1 MQRLNQS
8 RRTPS
13 VEIMNL
19 VLIKYYC
26 LYSHISHF
34 YLFSGAKVGKKE
46 IERNLRRAKVGKKEI
61 ERNLR
66 QLMFFTILTYDIK
79 FACPLWRV
87 FATGSRR
94 NVRG

>member
-46 IERNLRRAKVGKKEI
+46 IERNLR
-61 ERNLR
+61 
-66 QLMFFTILTYDIK
+66 QLMFFTILTYGIK

-87 FATGSRR
+87 FATGSRQ

>member
-19 VLIKYYC
+19 VLTKYYC

-46 IERNLRRAKVGKKEI
+46 IERNLR
-61 ERNLR
+61 
-66 QLMFFTILTYDIK
+66 QLMFFTILTYGIK

-94 NVRG
+94 NVRE

>member
-1 MQRLNQS
+1 MQRLNQG

-46 IERNLRRAKVGKKEI
+46 IERNLR
-61 ERNLR
+61 L
-66 QLMFFTILTYDIK
+66 LMFFTILTYGIK

>member
-1 MQRLNQS
+1 MQRLNQG

-46 IERNLRRAKVGKKEI
+46 IERNLRR
-61 ERNLR
+61 
-66 QLMFFTILTYDIK
+66 LMFFTILTYGIKFACHGIK

>member
-46 IERNLRRAKVGKKEI
+46 IERNLR
-61 ERNLR
+61 

>member
-46 IERNLRRAKVGKKEI
+46 IERNLR
-61 ERNLR
+61 
-66 QLMFFTILTYDIK
+66 QLMFFTILTYGIK

>member
-1 MQRLNQS
+1 MQRLNQG

-46 IERNLRRAKVGKKEI
+46 IERNLR
-61 ERNLR
+61 
-66 QLMFFTILTYDIK
+66 QLMFFTILTYGIK

>member
-13 VEIMNL
+13 VEIMNF

-46 IERNLRRAKVGKKEI
+46 IERNLRR
-61 ERNLR
+61 
-66 QLMFFTILTYDIK
+66 LMFFTILTYGIK

>member
-46 IERNLRRAKVGKKEI
+46 IERNLRR
-61 ERNLR
+61 
-66 QLMFFTILTYDIK
+66 LMFFTILTYGIK
-79 FACPLWRV
+79 FTCPLWRV

>member
-1 MQRLNQS
+1 MQRLNQG

-46 IERNLRRAKVGKKEI
+46 IERNLRR
-61 ERNLR
+61 
-66 QLMFFTILTYDIK
+66 LMFFTILTYGIK
-79 FACPLWRV
+79 VACPLWRV

>member
-1 MQRLNQS
+1 
-8 RRTPS
+8 
-13 VEIMNL
+13 MNIARGGGAKAKSEPPHPKRGNHESCSYK
-19 VLIKYYC
+19 VYC

-46 IERNLRRAKVGKKEI
+46 IERNLRR
-61 ERNLR
+61 
-66 QLMFFTILTYDIK
+66 LMFFTILTYGIK

>member
-1 MQRLNQS
+1 MNIARGEEVQRLNLS

-34 YLFSGAKVGKKE
+34 YLFSDAKVGKKE
-46 IERNLRRAKVGKKEI
+46 IERNLRR
-61 ERNLR
+61 
-66 QLMFFTILTYDIK
+66 LMFFTILTYDIK
-79 FACPLWRV
+79 FACPLRRV

>member
-1 MQRLNQS
+1 MQRLNQG

-46 IERNLRRAKVGKKEI
+46 IERNLRR
-61 ERNLR
+61 
-66 QLMFFTILTYDIK
+66 LMCFTILTYGIK

>member
-46 IERNLRRAKVGKKEI
+46 IERNLR
-61 ERNLR
+61 
-66 QLMFFTILTYDIK
+66 QLMFFTILTYGIK
-79 FACPLWRV
+79 FACPLRRV

>member
-1 MQRLNQS
+1 MNIAKGEEVQRLNQG

-46 IERNLRRAKVGKKEI
+46 IERNLR
-61 ERNLR
+61 
-66 QLMFFTILTYDIK
+66 QLMFFTILTYGIK

-87 FATGSRR
+87 FATESRR
-94 NVRG
+94 NVRE

>member
-46 IERNLRRAKVGKKEI
+46 IERNLRR
-61 ERNLR
+61 
-66 QLMFFTILTYDIK
+66 LMFFTILTYGIK

-87 FATGSRR
+87 FATGNRR

>member
-1 MQRLNQS
+1 MQRLNHS

-46 IERNLRRAKVGKKEI
+46 IERNLR
-61 ERNLR
+61 
-66 QLMFFTILTYDIK
+66 QLMFFTILTYGIK

>member
-46 IERNLRRAKVGKKEI
+46 IERNLRW
-61 ERNLR
+61 
-66 QLMFFTILTYDIK
+66 LMFFTILTYGIK

-94 NVRG
+94 NVRE

>member
-1 MQRLNQS
+1 MQRLNQG

-34 YLFSGAKVGKKE
+34 YLFSG
-46 IERNLRRAKVGKKEI
+46 AKVGKKEI

>member
-46 IERNLRRAKVGKKEI
+46 IERNH
-61 ERNLR
+61 R
-66 QLMFFTILTYDIK
+66 QLMFFTILTYGIK

>member
-46 IERNLRRAKVGKKEI
+46 IERNLR
-61 ERNLR
+61 
-66 QLMFFTILTYDIK
+66 QLMFFTILTYGIK

-94 NVRG
+94 NVRE